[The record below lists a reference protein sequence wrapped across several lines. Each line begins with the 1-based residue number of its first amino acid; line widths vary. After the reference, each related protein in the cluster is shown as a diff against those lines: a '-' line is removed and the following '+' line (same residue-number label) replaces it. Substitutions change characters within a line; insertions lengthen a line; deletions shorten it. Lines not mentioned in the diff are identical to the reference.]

1 MVVVEEFQQQVYNQI
16 AQAGVNVS
24 VRPVTR
30 TFSNI
35 TGDEVI
41 TSGAA
46 VTHKVLF
53 GGPMWRTV
61 LDKEGKFVDADGFIV
76 ANGSVSFNK
85 LDLITYAGSV
95 YEVRMTES
103 RRWRGSGAFTYAVLY
118 SRV

>member
-41 TSGAA
+41 TSGAE
-46 VTHKVLF
+46 VTH
-53 GGPMWRTV
+53 
-61 LDKEGKFVDADGFIV
+61 
-76 ANGSVSFNK
+76 
-85 LDLITYAGSV
+85 
-95 YEVRMTES
+95 
-103 RRWRGSGAFTYAVLY
+103 
-118 SRV
+118 